1 MSQACG
7 VKSLVAVVAG
17 VLTLGACGGSEEPT
31 GREYV
36 QTVQSLMA
44 AARCE
49 GRWWDGDFLRE
60 GVEAVGCGTW
70 IGATT
75 PDLPIGE
82 IEQGDWGFVY
92 RWDDDPS
99 GTGWSLL
106 LQWASDVGCEQMN
119 EYILSSDYGKTVSSR
134 CNGDIYEVFGD

>member
-49 GRWWDGDFLRE
+49 GRWTDGDGFRE
-60 GVEAVGCGTW
+60 GVEAVGCGTA
-70 IGATT
+70 IVTAT
-75 PDLPIGE
+75 PDLPISE
-82 IEQGDWGFVY
+82 IGQEDWGFIY
-92 RWDDDPS
+92 RWDLDPS

-106 LQWASDVGCEQMN
+106 LEWASDVGCEQMN
-119 EYILSSDYGKTVSSR
+119 EYIISSDYGESVVSMCDGDEYKT
-134 CNGDIYEVFGD
+134 DF